1 MSAARMVKALQE
13 KLLTNALTS
22 ENIVR
27 SLVPDQFGAIPYVPL
42 AALKQQPRSL
52 SAAAG
57 PDPLIGTVVEDLA
70 TKMFKNLGLVGEELA
85 RAVEGY
91 VDTLILSKENLKGVA
106 LAPMADMKEQ
116 MVLLEK
122 ALSTL
127 GLTLSQA
134 LSEPK
139 VAYEKM
145 RDKLIKKDFTK
156 IAGSDEFVKMFKDL
170 ALFANTVANS
180 ANSDVYDAIE
190 LTKERLIKAAANAKQ
205 STGGT
210 KSQVSGQSQTP
221 VSSSLFGPGLDRQ
234 TQLKPLVVALVKE
247 IKEIGFAMDLFEKA
261 SADELQLIAGY
272 LLKGTKRENDRG
284 RQVEVASR
292 KATDNLD
299 KATAV
304 IKEYFDNIV
313 ESADYVTLQAGF
325 VPLPIMPKPKA
336 QAEDKVKQA
345 AEKLNDVSKK
355 ITDDF
360 VNDLNMF
367 NTAVTKATSGQIPML
382 EVPVIEEK
390 ITQVSNDISEY
401 LANIAQ
407 LIIEAVNMPL
417 DELLDLQKHLSDMPT
432 DIRDQLSAATKLPFE
447 KMFEHIETLIFENI
461 VEMADDAYD
470 AIIPVVN
477 NTPAPSAILA
487 RTVAESLA
495 FIEQE
500 IFDSASGKGRFKG
513 ISAEIDSMLNK
524 ITTLTEDQLLELQLL
539 IELIANDSL
548 AKADWVAE
556 TGKDIQNIYTT
567 ISNQIKKLQT
577 VVQNTT
583 PPVTPATPQTGGGS
597 TGGGRKPPVTPPAGG
612 GGGVPPMMP
621 NYGGAGAHYP
631 SGVVNN
637 ASLIKAYQ
645 YVGLF
650 LKVFT
655 QVHAHFAY
663 AVLKIL
669 PFGMTFWNIG
679 RAAVSAAKGTFD
691 FLKYLKQTGSAA
703 KNAGKGWRGFL
714 TALKN
719 DGTRM
724 FGEIRKSMMAKLGG
738 GIKSGARG
746 AGGGLSNQLNMGLSQ
761 GINMATM
768 NMGTAGMIGGNLVE
782 GLLRGLSAIPYV
794 GKPAVAIIAGVT
806 GSIAL
811 LSKTQKTWGSKSG
824 DTLKNFRESW
834 KKIKD
839 IFKALLKPL
848 EDFVGVLIGG
858 TSTAVSGTDKARSK
872 LESFSSWLNTTLT
885 KVKVL
890 VETKVA
896 PAFRRFLAVVV
907 SVYRG
912 FMAVFGGIFD
922 VIGAKFDAAA
932 NKNKKRVEATG
943 KATSASAG
951 RPTTQDDKDYN
962 KEVADK
968 QMEDAKKKL
977 KAGIGQLTT
986 AIGTMIKMLLTDL
999 FIQIFKWAFQLIYN
1013 IVEIIP
1019 QLVLEAMRLTAKG
1032 IFIVIKLIL
1041 KGILLIPKG
1050 ITTALGKVIEWFG
1063 NLAGLISRIPG
1074 MGFLK
1079 GVAKGIK
1086 DFGKDISGTQINWF
1100 DGMLGAIDT
1109 AYDGVSD
1116 GIDGIIDATKRRIGS
1131 SSDVFDAPFNFLK
1144 NYSKKKFGKEL
1155 SAITKDLLPEGAGE
1169 GLFSSV
1175 KNMLE
1180 QAFKNPETAKAAGEA
1195 LKDALA
1201 AVKDAK
1207 IQATIEF
1214 NNSALDAVSGKLG
1227 EAVNK
1232 IKDELTEQLT
1242 AQKDASLKVFDDQIE
1257 AINALAE
1264 AEQSLTATEAYETNR
1279 RKMIRENELRR
1290 QNNRKDRSLAIYE
1303 GRIDDARS
1311 LDLQELKDSQDFS
1324 EQLTDLDSGRQ
1335 RELQSINRN
1344 NAIEIIKAQRE
1355 AASKQ
1360 FDQAIKDFEK
1370 YSEKL
1375 LENGTF
1381 TEEQFKDQVTKML
1394 TEAGLTSTGIQ
1405 TKFTELF
1412 TALPAKIQAG
1422 MDPITAQAGF
1432 FSTGLESLRTTAATK
1447 FGLATGVSDP
1457 NSILGITTGMLGGIG
1472 SSVSTAFAVGGPI
1485 QTSYGTGLDAVNAY
1499 VKGKTTGTG
1508 PETTSSIFTQAITD
1522 AAAKMVAEA
1531 KSKEASVAAAAA
1543 KLVTGINDELAK
1555 IQKDA
1560 LSKAIAEA
1568 GAGGIAAMKK
1578 AIQDAKD
1585 TADTTGTAPWAYY
1598 WKRKTGSKDAWQRIA
1613 PTDRTQYGNLPQW
1626 ELEKTDTSTPPKRM
1640 YGGLI
1645 PYAKGGATFG
1655 SMNAGI
1661 PAILHG
1667 GEFVIR
1673 KSAVDKYG
1681 MDMLSQINK
1690 GMYAPKVPSL
1700 NIPMANY
1707 SKIANSGSSQQISTS
1722 ESNHNYNFY
1731 VDNFI
1736 GETEWFNTMM
1746 KEYNVKVVP
1755 ANQKQAGLESRV
1767 VKSYNG
1773 INRGL

>member
-1 MSAARMVKALQE
+1 
-13 KLLTNALTS
+13 
-22 ENIVR
+22 
-27 SLVPDQFGAIPYVPL
+27 
-42 AALKQQPRSL
+42 
-52 SAAAG
+52 
-57 PDPLIGTVVEDLA
+57 
-70 TKMFKNLGLVGEELA
+70 
-85 RAVEGY
+85 
-91 VDTLILSKENLKGVA
+91 
-106 LAPMADMKEQ
+106 
-116 MVLLEK
+116 
-122 ALSTL
+122 
-127 GLTLSQA
+127 
-134 LSEPK
+134 
-139 VAYEKM
+139 
-145 RDKLIKKDFTK
+145 
-156 IAGSDEFVKMFKDL
+156 
-170 ALFANTVANS
+170 
-180 ANSDVYDAIE
+180 
-190 LTKERLIKAAANAKQ
+190 
-205 STGGT
+205 
-210 KSQVSGQSQTP
+210 
-221 VSSSLFGPGLDRQ
+221 
-234 TQLKPLVVALVKE
+234 
-247 IKEIGFAMDLFEKA
+247 
-261 SADELQLIAGY
+261 
-272 LLKGTKRENDRG
+272 
-284 RQVEVASR
+284 
-292 KATDNLD
+292 
-299 KATAV
+299 
-304 IKEYFDNIV
+304 
-313 ESADYVTLQAGF
+313 
-325 VPLPIMPKPKA
+325 
-336 QAEDKVKQA
+336 
-345 AEKLNDVSKK
+345 
-355 ITDDF
+355 
-360 VNDLNMF
+360 
-367 NTAVTKATSGQIPML
+367 
-382 EVPVIEEK
+382 
-390 ITQVSNDISEY
+390 
-401 LANIAQ
+401 
-407 LIIEAVNMPL
+407 
-417 DELLDLQKHLSDMPT
+417 
-432 DIRDQLSAATKLPFE
+432 
-447 KMFEHIETLIFENI
+447 
-461 VEMADDAYD
+461 
-470 AIIPVVN
+470 
-477 NTPAPSAILA
+477 
-487 RTVAESLA
+487 
-495 FIEQE
+495 
-500 IFDSASGKGRFKG
+500 
-513 ISAEIDSMLNK
+513 
-524 ITTLTEDQLLELQLL
+524 
-539 IELIANDSL
+539 
-548 AKADWVAE
+548 
-556 TGKDIQNIYTT
+556 
-567 ISNQIKKLQT
+567 
-577 VVQNTT
+577 
-583 PPVTPATPQTGGGS
+583 
-597 TGGGRKPPVTPPAGG
+597 
-612 GGGVPPMMP
+612 
-621 NYGGAGAHYP
+621 
-631 SGVVNN
+631 
-637 ASLIKAYQ
+637 
-645 YVGLF
+645 
-650 LKVFT
+650 
-655 QVHAHFAY
+655 
-663 AVLKIL
+663 
-669 PFGMTFWNIG
+669 
-679 RAAVSAAKGTFD
+679 
-691 FLKYLKQTGSAA
+691 
-703 KNAGKGWRGFL
+703 
-714 TALKN
+714 
-719 DGTRM
+719 
-724 FGEIRKSMMAKLGG
+724 
-738 GIKSGARG
+738 
-746 AGGGLSNQLNMGLSQ
+746 
-761 GINMATM
+761 
-768 NMGTAGMIGGNLVE
+768 
-782 GLLRGLSAIPYV
+782 
-794 GKPAVAIIAGVT
+794 
-806 GSIAL
+806 
-811 LSKTQKTWGSKSG
+811 
-824 DTLKNFRESW
+824 
-834 KKIKD
+834 
-839 IFKALLKPL
+839 
-848 EDFVGVLIGG
+848 
-858 TSTAVSGTDKARSK
+858 
-872 LESFSSWLNTTLT
+872 
-885 KVKVL
+885 
-890 VETKVA
+890 
-896 PAFRRFLAVVV
+896 
-907 SVYRG
+907 
-912 FMAVFGGIFD
+912 
-922 VIGAKFDAAA
+922 
-932 NKNKKRVEATG
+932 
-943 KATSASAG
+943 
-951 RPTTQDDKDYN
+951 
-962 KEVADK
+962 
-968 QMEDAKKKL
+968 
-977 KAGIGQLTT
+977 
-986 AIGTMIKMLLTDL
+986 MIKMLLTDL
-999 FIQIFKWAFQLIYN
+999 FIQIFKWAFQLLAN

-1050 ITTALGKVIEWFG
+1050 ITTAFGKVIEWFG

-1074 MGFLK
+1074 MGWLK
-1079 GVAKGIK
+1079 GVAKNIK

-1116 GIDGIIDATKRRIGS
+1116 GIDGIIDAAKRQIGS
-1131 SSDVFDAPFNFLK
+1131 RSDAWDAPFNFLK

-1180 QAFKNPETAKAAGEA
+1180 QAFKNPATAKAAGEA

-1227 EAVNK
+1227 DAVNK

-1432 FSTGLESLRTTAATK
+1432 FSTGLESLRATAATK

-1499 VKGKTTGTG
+1499 VKAKTTGTG

-1568 GAGGIAAMKK
+1568 GGNAIAEMKK
-1578 AIQDAKD
+1578 KIADAKAA
-1585 TADTTGTAPWAYY
+1585 ADAASQTGRDDSKSNTWWYRVKGTGLKGWVAVPASSVDRYIGNSKYDFTGTQDGA
-1598 WKRKTGSKDAWQRIA
+1598 R
-1613 PTDRTQYGNLPQW
+1613 PTFF
-1626 ELEKTDTSTPPKRM
+1626 K
-1640 YGGLI
+1640 GGMM
-1645 PYAKGGATFG
+1645 PYAKGGPTFG

-1661 PAILHG
+1661 PATLHG

-1673 KSAVDKYG
+1673 KKAVDKYG
-1681 MDMLSQINK
+1681 LDMLNQMNK
-1690 GMYAPKVPSL
+1690 GIYAPKVPSL